1 MKYVLCIIGM
11 LCFFSTYA
19 NEVYHVRVGQSDSIT
34 LIPLSSI
41 NSMSVTIVDT
51 VEFDYRINITGLN
64 LVDCK
69 IYADAPLY
77 DRIEGRICEIQ
88 KGFNVNFPDI
98 NWLLEFL
105 SKSDLVVSEK
115 HKSTYFLVKLY
126 NKSIVSNQ
134 TLKNEE
140 Q

>member
-1 MKYVLCIIGM
+1 MSVLC
-11 LCFFSTYA
+11 LLSTYA

-34 LIPLSSI
+34 LVPLSSI
-41 NSMSVTIVDT
+41 NSMSITIVDT
-51 VEFDYRINITGLN
+51 VEFDYRIDITGLD

-69 IYADAPLY
+69 IYADVPLY
-77 DRIEGRICEIQ
+77 DKIEGRICEIQ

-105 SKSDLVVSEK
+105 NRLDLVVSEK
-115 HKSTYFLVKLY
+115 NKTTYFLVKLCH
-126 NKSIVSNQ
+126 KSIVSNQ